1 MKTRHGFVTNSSS
14 TSYICEITGHT
25 ETFFDSES
33 YRDYGFLRC
42 DNEHCFLEE
51 FAISAYN
58 PSSVSEMRG
67 LMIEDYN
74 NLITRYNKWG
84 CPTEEEKQKLQQ
96 VECAKDSEIADLFES
111 YREDM
116 EYDIRNWQCPI
127 CLFQAFSQ
135 RELKLYL
142 QKKYGITD
150 DEVFAIVKQQNK
162 RRKKLYDTEYI
173 SYVMQHK
180 SLTEAELLQSVKAEF
195 GNWQA
200 YYNYIK
206 SR

>member
-1 MKTRHGFVTNSSS
+1 MKIRHGFVTNSSS

-25 ETFFDSES
+25 ETFYDSED

-51 FAISAYN
+51 FALDVTKDKTLEQMRGEMIEFYEQWIELKAYNFENKKAQLDSVISANDEEISDLY
-58 PSSVSEMRG
+58 EG
-67 LMIEDYN
+67 FCED
-74 NLITRYNKWG
+74 K
-84 CPTEEEKQKLQQ
+84 
-96 VECAKDSEIADLFES
+96 
-111 YREDM
+111 
-116 EYDIRNWQCPI
+116 EYDVRPSQCPI
-127 CLFQAFSQ
+127 CSFQAFSQ

-206 SR
+206 SK